1 MKVKVKDV
9 KAEILK
15 GFDNSELDEEE
26 DYNENDHDPDRDG
39 DLRDEDCFLSMWFC
53 AFIFCEPFLLKISRV
68 YTETYFFFPVK
79 CSCPIAQAINV

>member
-1 MKVKVKDV
+1 MKVKDV

-39 DLRDEDCFLSMWFC
+39 DLRDEDCFLSM
-53 AFIFCEPFLLKISRV
+53 
-68 YTETYFFFPVK
+68 
-79 CSCPIAQAINV
+79 